1 MSETKSWPWREH
13 WIVPIFKKKA
23 VFAASNYRGIHLT
36 AQLSKVVERL
46 LLPLIEP
53 HISRTVAFGPNQFAY
68 TKCRGAR
75 DALAYLTMSWLLALN
90 RRKKVAV
97 YCSDVSGAFDRVRAE
112 RLLEKLRCKGVHPTM
127 VALTESWLQQRTAHV
142 VVEGHFSD
150 KMVLKNMV
158 FQGTVLGPSLW
169 NLFYEDARRAIHET
183 GFEEI
188 VYADDLNGFKEFEHN
203 ASVVSVLA
211 DAKKCQTE
219 LHKWGRANQ
228 VSFDPAKESVHI
240 VSHAQRH
247 GDPFKLLGIC
257 FDCKLRMD
265 LAVRDVVSQ
274 ASWKLTTI
282 LRTRRFHG
290 VSQLVQVYKSKVL
303 SFVEYRTPAVYHAAK
318 TTLAGID
325 AVQRRFLRECG
336 LSDEEALLH
345 FNLAPLETRRDIA
358 MLGLIHRSV
367 LGGGPR
373 HFANMFLPS
382 PPSAS
387 QKHDKQL
394 LTHRSPRHL
403 QILSR
408 SALGLVDVY
417 NLLPAQ
423 VVCQKSVASMQHELQ
438 ALLKFR
444 VRNGDSYWLH
454 TFSPRVPLHEHPLQ
468 TVLMIFLFLW

>member
-1 MSETKSWPWREH
+1 M
-13 WIVPIFKKKA
+13 A
-23 VFAASNYRGIHLT
+23 VLT
-36 AQLSKVVERL
+36 SFRDDSSTGPDLLPARILERCAEQLAKPLQSLVQL
-46 LLPLIEP
+46 LLDQTSLRAPNVEEHEMHWP
-53 HISRTVAFGPNQFAY
+53 TSRCQGSL
-68 TKCRGAR
+68 R
-75 DALAYLTMSWLLALN
+75 SN

-97 YCSDVSGAFDRVRAE
+97 YCSHVSGAFDRVRAE

-169 NLFYEDARRAIHET
+169 NLFHEDARRAIQET

-188 VYADDLNGFKEFEHN
+188 VYADDLNGFKEFERN
-203 ASVVSVLA
+203 TSVVSVLA

-219 LHKWGRANQ
+219 L
-228 VSFDPAKESVHI
+228 
-240 VSHAQRH
+240 
-247 GDPFKLLGIC
+247 L
-257 FDCKLRMD
+257 
-265 LAVRDVVSQ
+265 
-274 ASWKLTTI
+274 
-282 LRTRRFHG
+282 
-290 VSQLVQVYKSKVL
+290 
-303 SFVEYRTPAVYHAAK
+303 EYRTPAVYHAAK

-358 MLGLIHRSV
+358 VLGLIHRSV

-423 VVCQKSVASMQHELQ
+423 VVGQKSVASMQHELQ
-438 ALLKFR
+438 ALLNFR
-444 VRNGDSYWLH
+444 VRNGDSYWHH
-454 TFSPRVPLHEHPLQ
+454 TFSPRVPLHEHPLLQ
-468 TVLMIFLFLW
+468 FS